1 MMYQSL
7 LLIILARLIITLLP
21 HLLPYGPA
29 VDIPKQHQ
37 PAISKVDPTNISL
50 QMSEGRLTKIYE
62 RFDNNDEDDE
72 QKERLLTLPET
83 ILFDNNGIM
92 YIMNNNAKLVSLT
105 DFQQSKQDD
114 NIMTAKTTEVADLG
128 VGRPLGGK
136 FDKNTCLYYA
146 DAILGLARICN
157 INQSSTNKSYP
168 EIVATRVKLSNGKWS
183 PINYTDDVDIG
194 PHTGHV
200 YFSDASDVKTDRDTN
215 SKWDIEYSSK
225 IEGIRGKRSGR
236 ILRYKPETGEVDIL
250 ADGAAFANGV
260 AVDKDEM
267 YILYTSTFEGC
278 VMKYYLQ
285 GSKKGT
291 AERIL
296 DNLPGF
302 LDGADCSFKSGLCY
316 VAIPTPISG
325 LVQTIFALPPW
336 MSKAVRT
343 LLMIIPRT
351 WAPRAEAY
359 GAVAEIDPG
368 RGERRPKVVRTFQD
382 PSGKDIQMLT
392 GVTEHDGKVYLGSL
406 HNNHIGVLTLD

>member
-7 LLIILARLIITLLP
+7 LLIILARFIISSLPYLLP
-21 HLLPYGPA
+21 HGPA

-37 PAISKVDPTNISL
+37 PAISNVDPSNISL

-62 RFDNNDEDDE
+62 RFDNEDDE
-72 QKERLLTLPET
+72 QKEKERLLTLPET

-92 YIMNNNAKLVSLT
+92 YIMNDNAKLISLT
-105 DFQQSKQDD
+105 DFQKSKDNN

-136 FDKNTCLYYA
+136 FDKNNCLYYA

-157 INQSSTNKSYP
+157 INQSSTSKAYP

-183 PINYTDDVDIG
+183 PINYADDVDIG
-194 PHTGHV
+194 PHSGHI
-200 YFSDASDVKTDRDTN
+200 YFSDASDVKTDRNIN

-359 GAVAEIDPG
+359 GAVVEIDPG